1 MSGLNTFL
9 AGKNVSSLR
18 FGAAA
23 PGVVHQPIALDN
35 QGRHVVPDRVRIP
48 VIEGDGIGPEIM
60 RAAQQVVD
68 EAVERAYSGQRSI
81 EWVPMIAGEK
91 ALAQGKGPV
100 PEETLDTIKQHF
112 VFVKGPLN
120 TPLGGGM
127 RSVNVWLRNFF
138 DLFACIRPVKN
149 IPGIVTPMKQDRTD
163 VVLFR
168 ENTEDVYSGIEF
180 AKGSPEAQAM
190 IEFLRERFQ
199 ITLPPDTALGVKPIS
214 EKASKRIIEQAIR
227 YALEHGRPSVTM
239 VHKGNIMKYTEGAFA
254 QWGKELAREKFPDQ
268 VILYDDFAKQY
279 GADYNRLPKGKVVL
293 QERLTD
299 AKFQDAV
306 LNPHWDS
313 VLVTMNL
320 NGDYLSDAYAATIG
334 GLGVAPGANVGDRY
348 AMFESTHGTAPNI
361 AGRNIA
367 NPTALLLTMQ
377 MMLDHLQWDEA
388 AQLLGQAVEE
398 TLRDRKMT
406 GDLAQAIPGTPAL
419 TTTQYADAV
428 IDTMKRLGP
437 ARELGVA

>member
-1 MSGLNTFL
+1 
-9 AGKNVSSLR
+9 
-18 FGAAA
+18 
-23 PGVVHQPIALDN
+23 
-35 QGRHVVPDRVRIP
+35 
-48 VIEGDGIGPEIM
+48 
-60 RAAQQVVD
+60 
-68 EAVERAYSGQRSI
+68 
-81 EWVPMIAGEK
+81 
-91 ALAQGKGPV
+91 
-100 PEETLDTIKQHF
+100 
-112 VFVKGPLN
+112 
-120 TPLGGGM
+120 
-127 RSVNVWLRNFF
+127 
-138 DLFACIRPVKN
+138 
-149 IPGIVTPMKQDRTD
+149 
-163 VVLFR
+163 
-168 ENTEDVYSGIEF
+168 
-180 AKGSPEAQAM
+180 
-190 IEFLRERFQ
+190 
-199 ITLPPDTALGVKPIS
+199 
-214 EKASKRIIEQAIR
+214 
-227 YALEHGRPSVTM
+227 
-239 VHKGNIMKYTEGAFA
+239 
-254 QWGKELAREKFPDQ
+254 
-268 VILYDDFAKQY
+268 
-279 GADYNRLPKGKVVL
+279 
-293 QERLTD
+293 
-299 AKFQDAV
+299 V